1 MSYYDTRRD
10 PVPPPDMV
18 AVDARQPGGSS
29 APQTAYPSSA
39 GHRIPPQHVRM
50 ARRRQELI
58 DATTGPG
65 VARDAEASLLG
76 AVEHSRYL
84 KDKSHG
90 IAVGLACRAADD
102 FSGHVGH
109 DARLKGPQD
118 SLKYIFG
125 IR

>member
-1 MSYYDTRRD
+1 MYDRRRD
-10 PVPPPDMV
+10 PVPPPDMA
-18 AVDARQPGGSS
+18 AVDARQSGGSG
-29 APQTAYPSSA
+29 APQTEYRSA
-39 GHRIPPQHVRM
+39 GHRSAPPRIQT

-76 AVEHSRYL
+76 AVEGHLYR
-84 KDKSHG
+84 KDKAHA
-90 IAVGLACRAADD
+90 IAVGLAARAADD
-102 FSGHVGH
+102 FSGYVGH

-118 SLKYIFG
+118 HLKYIFG